1 MNKLSIALLLVCLS
15 FSAFGQRTIRDTS
28 FYSPSLD
35 ETRHLQVYLPDG
47 YSSSSDRYP
56 VVYFLHGGF
65 MSHTDYQ
72 SIYNSLDLLLQYGRV
87 SPMIIVKPDGKAG
100 PWELSWWASS
110 ELYGDMETYI
120 VEDLVEFIDGA
131 YRTQADPGKRAIMG
145 HSMGGFGAMRLALL
159 YPDKFRGV
167 ASLSGGLDLSRWPA
181 DWAPSILSENG
192 GSPPYTYNPFA
203 GSWTQAVGFAM
214 AGAFSAN
221 LSNSPHQ
228 VNFPLDNQG
237 NIVGPVFDMW
247 MEQSP
252 CRLAAQLPQS
262 AELAIYFDCGDA
274 DPSGVYPW
282 NMAFADSLDTL
293 GIPHEFQSYSGG
305 HMNQLD
311 GRYNVSLDFL
321 DAAMNQTTGIEDD
334 SRNSPESY
342 LLHQN
347 YPNPFN
353 PSTKIEYELPEPS
366 YINLTV
372 HNVIGQEVATIV
384 AGGRPVGTFRTRWDA
399 TGFPSGMYL
408 YRLKAGEFVSTKTM
422 LLVR

>member
-1 MNKLSIALLLVCLS
+1 
-15 FSAFGQRTIRDTS
+15 
-28 FYSPSLD
+28 
-35 ETRHLQVYLPDG
+35 
-47 YSSSSDRYP
+47 
-56 VVYFLHGGF
+56 
-65 MSHTDYQ
+65 
-72 SIYNSLDLLLQYGRV
+72 
-87 SPMIIVKPDGKAG
+87 
-100 PWELSWWASS
+100 
-110 ELYGDMETYI
+110 
-120 VEDLVEFIDGA
+120 
-131 YRTQADPGKRAIMG
+131 
-145 HSMGGFGAMRLALL
+145 
-159 YPDKFRGV
+159 
-167 ASLSGGLDLSRWPA
+167 
-181 DWAPSILSENG
+181 
-192 GSPPYTYNPFA
+192 
-203 GSWTQAVGFAM
+203 
-214 AGAFSAN
+214 
-221 LSNSPHQ
+221 
-228 VNFPLDNQG
+228 
-237 NIVGPVFDMW
+237 

-353 PSTKIEYELPEPS
+353 PSTTIEYELPEPS